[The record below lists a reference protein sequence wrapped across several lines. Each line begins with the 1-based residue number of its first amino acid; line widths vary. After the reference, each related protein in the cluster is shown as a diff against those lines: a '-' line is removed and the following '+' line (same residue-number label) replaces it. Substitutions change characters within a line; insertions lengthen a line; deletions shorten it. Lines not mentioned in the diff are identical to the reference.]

1 MTERGVRIEASRR
14 ATDKFAAERDPL
26 RCELSR
32 REEVAHLKRSAIV
45 LGHRWAVTRPRA
57 MKPGTKIGP
66 ALLNK
71 GRTSRFTKLLLRRSK
86 VERQKEEKE
95 TRK

>member
-1 MTERGVRIEASRR
+1 MGSHTAQGDEAG
-14 ATDKFAAERDPL
+14 DEN
-26 RCELSR
+26 
-32 REEVAHLKRSAIV
+32 
-45 LGHRWAVTRPRA
+45 WPR
-57 MKPGTKIGP
+57 TI
-66 ALLNK
+66 NK